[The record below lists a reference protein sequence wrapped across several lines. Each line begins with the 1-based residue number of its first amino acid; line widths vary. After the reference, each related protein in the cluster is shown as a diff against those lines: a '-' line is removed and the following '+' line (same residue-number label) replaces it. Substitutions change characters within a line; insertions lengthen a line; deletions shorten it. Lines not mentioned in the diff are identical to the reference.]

1 MSYAVQWKVKL
12 MCCVH
17 CELYIVI
24 QMCGNTLLFFFAFR
38 FTLFSIH
45 QGWRQVHTSLSPSP
59 LLWHFFACPLS
70 FSLSIQQQPPQ
81 FPADV
86 SYVLQSNSSSGMAH
100 VSMLVE
106 CRWRLLVCRSILW
119 LTNVSDKNDSSEA
132 GGSLPNSA
140 VLLEEICSLVAMLM
154 LTHEMIKAKKR
165 KKFIVD
171 RVVGLGCFL

>member
-1 MSYAVQWKVKL
+1 
-12 MCCVH
+12 
-17 CELYIVI
+17 
-24 QMCGNTLLFFFAFR
+24 
-38 FTLFSIH
+38 
-45 QGWRQVHTSLSPSP
+45 
-59 LLWHFFACPLS
+59 
-70 FSLSIQQQPPQ
+70 
-81 FPADV
+81 
-86 SYVLQSNSSSGMAH
+86 MAH